1 MKPSKMNNAAK
12 TAVVSLIFN
21 IAYAAA
27 NLLLGVLTSTWWFMT
42 VGTYY
47 VILGST
53 RVCAVN
59 GNKKQSIAPTLVG
72 VMLMITSLPL
82 LGMAILCSVRD
93 VGTQFHEI
101 VMIAIALYAFIK
113 LTLAVISLIR
123 AKKRNIVS
131 EKIIRNVSLAD
142 ALVSIASLQRS
153 MLVSFGE
160 MSANDIR
167 IFNILTGSA
176 VCLLVFLLGLDLLK
190 SK

>member
-12 TAVVSLIFN
+12 TALISLIFN

-27 NLLLGVLTSTWWFMT
+27 NLLLGILTSTWWFMT

-47 VILGST
+47 VILSLT
-53 RVCAVN
+53 RACAVN
-59 GNKKQSIAPTLVG
+59 GNKKQSVAPTLVG

-93 VGTQFHEI
+93 VGTRFHEI

-167 IFNILTGSA
+167 VFNILTGSA